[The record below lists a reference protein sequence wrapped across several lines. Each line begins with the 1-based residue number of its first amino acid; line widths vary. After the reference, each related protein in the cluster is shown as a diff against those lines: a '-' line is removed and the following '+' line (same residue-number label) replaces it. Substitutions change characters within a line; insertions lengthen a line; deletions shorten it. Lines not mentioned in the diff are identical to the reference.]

1 VIYVTIGES
10 KKVRAQTRR
19 KQGRGENKTKTG
31 TRRKED
37 ENRDAVRMWWRKC
50 QRSNLPVLLG
60 LLVPVDVA
68 PVDQVLRPSDLGLSC
83 TGFSAKLHK
92 LDNVPLHGR
101 ARVRRVRARAFDAIK
116 LTSRLL

>member
-1 VIYVTIGES
+1 
-10 KKVRAQTRR
+10 
-19 KQGRGENKTKTG
+19 
-31 TRRKED
+31 
-37 ENRDAVRMWWRKC
+37 MWWRKC

-60 LLVPVDVA
+60 LLEPVDVA
-68 PVDQVLRPSDLGLSC
+68 PVGQVLRPSDLGLSC